1 MTLASPSQFTP
12 KLALDQLSAISKSSK
27 SPNNMYVIWGVRL
40 FSLPLK

>member
-12 KLALDQLSAISKSSK
+12 KSALDQLSAISKSY

-40 FSLPLK
+40 FSWPLK